1 MIAKI
6 LIVTIS
12 SIRYVTGET
21 EDICFLSFQ
30 IQSLTSV
37 TFLFFGLSRLLG
49 MNFLFINYDKPWT
62 ILVIAYEFAD
72 QEILLKKWKTKY
84 SRSDTGRAKTMIAS
98 FLTD

>member
-6 LIVTIS
+6 LIFRIS
-12 SIRYVTGET
+12 SIRYITGET
-21 EDICFLSFQ
+21 KDICFLSSQ

-37 TFLFFGLSRLLG
+37 TFLFFGLSMLLG

-62 ILVIAYEFAD
+62 ILVISYQFED

-84 SRSDTGRAKTMIAS
+84 SRSDTGTAKTMTAS

>member
-6 LIVTIS
+6 LIVRIS
-12 SIRYVTGET
+12 SIRYITGET
-21 EDICFLSFQ
+21 KDICFLSSQ

-62 ILVIAYEFAD
+62 ILVISYQFED

-84 SRSDTGRAKTMIAS
+84 SRSDTGTAKTMIAS